1 MKIVFRIVLGFVL
14 LAAALAAYS
23 YGQTTGMFLFIL
35 AGFALEASFWFN
47 LFPIRK
53 KAPDR

>member
-14 LAAALAAYS
+14 LAAAITAYS

-35 AGFALEASFWFN
+35 AGFALETVFWFN
-47 LFPIRK
+47 LFPVRR
-53 KAPDR
+53 KAPH

>member
-1 MKIVFRIVLGFVL
+1 MKTLFRIVLGFVL

-23 YGQTTGMFLFIL
+23 YGHTTGMFLFIV

-47 LFPIRK
+47 LFPVSS
-53 KAPDR
+53 KAPR

>member
-1 MKIVFRIVLGFVL
+1 MKTVFRIVLGFVL

-23 YGQTTGMFLFIL
+23 YGHTTGMFLFIV

-47 LFPIRK
+47 LFPIRRQ
-53 KAPDR
+53 APR